1 MAVCPPPSSKRKS
14 GNTKSEIS
22 KNFQHLFSWEP
33 GYVKFIGGGNRLFH
47 TTLFMYFVIVILKTI
62 LWQKFSLNIFTKF
75 YSIPESFQNPIT
87 FLWKLHWSMDLR
99 VQGPND
105 EETELRTWLREFS
118 KKRNEVR
125 LTVRRRVCLITF
137 RFSSHVLMS
146 TPIISLKCMS
156 HCHMAN
162 NNTFLIGDH
171 AWDIT
176 GWWQVLATQ
185 THRMTTWNI
194 WLKENF
200 FNFWILYCN
209 RTQQIEGYGV
219 EC

>member
-1 MAVCPPPSSKRKS
+1 MAKVFFEYIYKILFNPWKFSKP
-14 GNTKSEIS
+14 NNIS
-22 KNFQHLFSWEP
+22 
-33 GYVKFIGGGNRLFH
+33 
-47 TTLFMYFVIVILKTI
+47 LKTP
-62 LWQKFSLNIFTKF
+62 LKYGFASPGAKW
-75 YSIPESFQNPIT
+75 
-87 FLWKLHWSMDLR
+87 WRDWS
-99 VQGPND
+99 
-105 EETELRTWLREFS
+105 REFS

-200 FNFWILYCN
+200 FNFWIPYCN

-219 EC
+219 ECKWQILSCECFLAFISPERLKRAAD

>member
-62 LWQKFSLNIFTKF
+62 LWEKFSLNIFTKF

-87 FLWKLHWSMDLR
+87 FLWKLHWSIDLR

-105 EETELRTWLREFS
+105 EDLIKRVFQKEKWGPADREEKGLSNYIQIFFS
-118 KKRNEVR
+118 
-125 LTVRRRVCLITF
+125 C
-137 RFSSHVLMS
+137 SHEYPTHIFKVYVTL
-146 TPIISLKCMS
+146 S
-156 HCHMAN
+156 H
-162 NNTFLIGDH
+162 G
-171 AWDIT
+171 
-176 GWWQVLATQ
+176 Q
-185 THRMTTWNI
+185 
-194 WLKENF
+194 
-200 FNFWILYCN
+200 
-209 RTQQIEGYGV
+209 
-219 EC
+219 

>member
-1 MAVCPPPSSKRKS
+1 MAKVFFEYIYKILFNPWKFSKP
-14 GNTKSEIS
+14 NNIS
-22 KNFQHLFSWEP
+22 
-33 GYVKFIGGGNRLFH
+33 
-47 TTLFMYFVIVILKTI
+47 LKTP
-62 LWQKFSLNIFTKF
+62 LKYRFASPGAKW
-75 YSIPESFQNPIT
+75 
-87 FLWKLHWSMDLR
+87 WRDWS
-99 VQGPND
+99 
-105 EETELRTWLREFS
+105 REFS

-185 THRMTTWNI
+185 IHRMTTWNI

-200 FNFWILYCN
+200 FNFWIPYCN

>member
-87 FLWKLHWSMDLR
+87 FLWKLQVWICESRGQMMKRLIKR
-99 VQGPND
+99 VFQKEKWGPAD
-105 EETELRTWLREFS
+105 HEEKGLSNYIQIFFS
-118 KKRNEVR
+118 
-125 LTVRRRVCLITF
+125 C
-137 RFSSHVLMS
+137 SHEYPNHIFKVYVTL
-146 TPIISLKCMS
+146 S
-156 HCHMAN
+156 H
-162 NNTFLIGDH
+162 G
-171 AWDIT
+171 
-176 GWWQVLATQ
+176 Q
-185 THRMTTWNI
+185 
-194 WLKENF
+194 
-200 FNFWILYCN
+200 
-209 RTQQIEGYGV
+209 
-219 EC
+219 